1 LTITLSIVRNRVL
14 VVILTSLLAIS
25 QTPAHAL
32 HSLDK
37 YVNSKNLASPGLLI
51 INPADGK
58 VIAQNAPESLRI
70 PASVLKLVSSA
81 AALHFVG
88 PDKTYTTGIYSTEE
102 ANTYLIKGSLD
113 PWLTSNLTQSKK
125 NGQRFLPSLVA
136 KANKENKKKVTI
148 YYSGLYEK
156 DIFNLNINLKAKKI
170 RATFKKVESSE
181 ATSLAKAQIATLTSP
196 PISEMVKFVILW
208 SDNTLAD
215 RLGKAAAR
223 KLGYE
228 TDSKGLTQTFKQA
241 MDELEVD
248 ATGMK
253 AFDGSGLSKSNRVS
267 ANTIVTLLSKIRNN
281 PNFQSIYEGLPVGGI
296 TGTLQKRFLETAP
309 HAVGRVHAKT
319 GWVNRSV
326 TMAGYV
332 DDGEAEYAFAIL
344 ADGITP
350 TFTSRNRARA
360 AMDRLL
366 GVIVKGIH

>member
-1 LTITLSIVRNRVL
+1 MRKG
-14 VVILTSLLAIS
+14 LLAILS
-25 QTPAHAL
+25 TILLIFGNSPAHAL

-58 VIAQNAPESLRI
+58 VIAQNSPESLRI
-70 PASVLKLVSSA
+70 PASVLKLVSTA

-88 PDKTYTTGIYSTEE
+88 PDKTYSTRIYATEK
-102 ANTYLIKGSLD
+102 ANTYVLKGDLD
-113 PWLTSNLTQSKK
+113 PWLTSNLAQSKK
-125 NGQRFLPSLVA
+125 NGQKFLPSLVA

-181 ATSLAKAQIATLTSP
+181 ATALAKAEIAKLTSL

-241 MDELEVD
+241 MDELGID
-248 ATGMK
+248 SSGMK
-253 AFDGSGLSKSNRVS
+253 VFDGSGLSKSNRVS

-309 HAVGRVHAKT
+309 HAVGHVHAKT

-332 DDGEAEYAFAIL
+332 DDGETEYAFAIL

>member
-1 LTITLSIVRNRVL
+1 MVAILSTIAL
-14 VVILTSLLAIS
+14 ILGNS
-25 QTPAHAL
+25 PAHAL

-58 VIAQNAPESLRI
+58 VIAQNSAESLRI
-70 PASVLKLVSSA
+70 PASVLKLVSTA
-81 AALHFVG
+81 TALHFVG

-102 ANTYLIKGSLD
+102 SNTYLIKGSLD

-125 NGQRFLPSLVA
+125 NGQKFLPSLVA
-136 KANKENKKKVTI
+136 KANKENKKKITI

-181 ATSLAKAQIATLTSP
+181 ASVLAKDEIATLTSP
-196 PISEMVKFVILW
+196 PISEMVKFTILW
-208 SDNTLAD
+208 SDNALAD

-223 KLGYE
+223 KLGHG

-241 MDELEVD
+241 MDELRVD

-281 PNFQSIYEGLPVGGI
+281 PNFQSIYEGLPVGGL

-309 HAVGRVHAKT
+309 QAVGHVHAKT

-332 DDGEAEYAFAIL
+332 DDGETEYAFAIL

>member
-1 LTITLSIVRNRVL
+1 MRKG
-14 VVILTSLLAIS
+14 LLAILS
-25 QTPAHAL
+25 TILLIFGNSPAHAL

-88 PDKTYTTGIYSTEE
+88 PDKTYTTSIYSTNE
-102 ANTYLIKGSLD
+102 ANTYLIKGTLD

-125 NGQRFLPSLVA
+125 NGQRFLPSLVT
-136 KANKENKKKVTI
+136 KANKENKKKITI

-156 DIFNLNINLKAKKI
+156 DIVNLNINLKAKKI

-181 ATSLAKAQIATLTSP
+181 AAALARDQIATLTSP
-196 PISEMVKFVILW
+196 PISEMVKFTILW

-241 MDELEVD
+241 MD
-248 ATGMK
+248 
-253 AFDGSGLSKSNRVS
+253 
-267 ANTIVTLLSKIRNN
+267 
-281 PNFQSIYEGLPVGGI
+281 
-296 TGTLQKRFLETAP
+296 
-309 HAVGRVHAKT
+309 
-319 GWVNRSV
+319 
-326 TMAGYV
+326 
-332 DDGEAEYAFAIL
+332 
-344 ADGITP
+344 
-350 TFTSRNRARA
+350 
-360 AMDRLL
+360 
-366 GVIVKGIH
+366 

>member
-1 LTITLSIVRNRVL
+1 MRKG
-14 VVILTSLLAIS
+14 LLAILS
-25 QTPAHAL
+25 TILLIFGNSPAHAL

-125 NGQRFLPSLVA
+125 NGQRFLPSLVT
-136 KANKENKKKVTI
+136 KANKENKKKITI

-156 DIFNLNINLKAKKI
+156 DIVNLNINLKAKKI

-181 ATSLAKAQIATLTSP
+181 AAALARDQIATLTSP
-196 PISEMVKFVILW
+196 PISEMVKFTILW

-241 MDELEVD
+241 MDELGVD

-253 AFDGSGLSKSNRVS
+253 AFDGSGLSKSNRIS
-267 ANTIVTLLSKIRNN
+267 ANTIVKLLGKIRNN
-281 PNFQSIYEGLPVGGI
+281 PTYESIYDGLPVGGI

-309 HAVGRVHAKT
+309 HAVGHVHAKT

>member
-1 LTITLSIVRNRVL
+1 MRNRVL
-14 VVILTSLLAIS
+14 AVILTSLLAIS

-58 VIAQNAPESLRI
+58 VIAQNSPESLRI
-70 PASVLKLVSSA
+70 PASVLKLVSTA

-88 PDKTYTTGIYSTEE
+88 PDKTYSTRIYATEK
-102 ANTYLIKGSLD
+102 ANTYVLKGDLD
-113 PWLTSNLTQSKK
+113 PWLTSNLAQSKK
-125 NGQRFLPSLVA
+125 NGQKFLPSLVA

-181 ATSLAKAQIATLTSP
+181 ATALAKAEIAKLTSL

-241 MDELEVD
+241 MDELGID
-248 ATGMK
+248 SSGMK
-253 AFDGSGLSKSNRVS
+253 VFDGSGLSKSNRIS

-309 HAVGRVHAKT
+309 HAVGHVHAKT

-332 DDGEAEYAFAIL
+332 DDGETEYAFAIL

>member
-1 LTITLSIVRNRVL
+1 MVAILSMIALIFANSPV
-14 VVILTSLLAIS
+14 
-25 QTPAHAL
+25 HAL
-32 HSLDK
+32 YSLDK

-51 INPADGK
+51 MNPADGV

-70 PASVLKLVSSA
+70 PASVLKLISMT

-88 PDKTYTTGIYSTEE
+88 PDKTYTTSIYSTGK
-102 ANTYLIKGSLD
+102 AHTYFIEGSLD

-136 KANKENKKKVTI
+136 KANEDDRKKITI
-148 YYSGLYEK
+148 YYAGLYEK
-156 DIFNLNINLKAKKI
+156 DIYNLNVNLKAKKI
-170 RATFKKVESSE
+170 RATLKRVESSE
-181 ATSLAKAQIATLTSP
+181 GIAPSRDEIAKLTSL
-196 PISEMVKFVILW
+196 PISEMVKFAILW

-228 TDSKGLTQTFKQA
+228 TNSKGLTQTFKQA
-241 MDELEVD
+241 LDELGID
-248 ATGMK
+248 SRGMK
-253 AFDGSGLSKSNRVS
+253 AFDCSGLSKSNRVS
-267 ANTIVTLLSKIRNN
+267 AHTIVTLLSKIRNN
-281 PNFQSIYEGLPVGGI
+281 PNFQSIYEGLPVGGL

-309 HAVGRVHAKT
+309 HAVGHVHAKT

-332 DDGEAEYAFAIL
+332 DDGETEFAFAIL
-344 ADGITP
+344 ADGMPP
-350 TFTSRNRARA
+350 TFTARNRARA

-366 GVIVKGIH
+366 GVIVKGNH